1 MNTRRVEGFALPA
14 TAHAVFEHGDQR
26 YLVLNDG
33 RMMRFDGADAPDIVL
48 GLGPRPMGIMGDV
61 VLTSD
66 GSTARL
72 GDLSPRVENVD
83 GTGVVKA
90 IPVEGALVVLDE
102 RGVVQR
108 WTPEV
113 QQDVVT
119 GVQSLHDA
127 NEASV
132 LVTQSVALSVHAL
145 DGSGDV
151 DTPHAGSHGER
162 ITAGA
167 LIEGGGVLVAREGMP

>member
-14 TAHAVFEHGDQR
+14 TAHAVFEHGEER

-72 GDLSPRVENVD
+72 GDFSPRVENVD

-90 IPVEGALVVLDE
+90 IPVEGALVVLD
-102 RGVVQR
+102 
-108 WTPEV
+108 
-113 QQDVVT
+113 
-119 GVQSLHDA
+119 
-127 NEASV
+127 
-132 LVTQSVALSVHAL
+132 
-145 DGSGDV
+145 
-151 DTPHAGSHGER
+151 
-162 ITAGA
+162 
-167 LIEGGGVLVAREGMP
+167 

>member
-1 MNTRRVEGFALPA
+1 MNTRSVEGWALPA
-14 TAHAVFEHGDQR
+14 TAHAVFEYGAQR
-26 YLVLNDG
+26 HLVLNDG
-33 RMMRFDGADAPDIVL
+33 RMMRFDGAHAPEVVL
-48 GLGPRPMGIMGDV
+48 GPGPRPMGLLGDV

-83 GTGVVKA
+83 GTGVVRA
-90 IPVEGALVVLDE
+90 IAVEGALVVLDE
-102 RGVVQR
+102 RGTVQR

-113 QQDVVT
+113 QQDVVA

-132 LVTQSVALSVHAL
+132 L
-145 DGSGDV
+145 
-151 DTPHAGSHGER
+151 
-162 ITAGA
+162 
-167 LIEGGGVLVAREGMP
+167 